1 MCLGIMKGPSLSRSM
16 GTLLLSSRE
25 DIASMTLLAA
35 VRELGGW
42 GKSEQLPHGTLFRH
56 DRRDVDLLLIDE
68 LHIHADDVDTAH
80 ESLTGSDV
88 SEVLVLSRHVSASKT
103 PSLTLHAI
111 GVPGETPHGEGGQ
124 AGGIKGRIVP
134 PSPRFGA
141 LFRTMSALAV
151 DRGLDDEYD
160 LTLETTHHGPVLT
173 RPTLYIEI
181 GSTPDQGEDERAAR
195 VWADTLSTCLGL
207 SGGDQVGSWL
217 GRGDVMI
224 GLGGGHYAPRHRAI
238 ISQSDVWVG
247 HLLASYALSFDE
259 QTMGEGLPSGPW
271 RHAVTI
277 AIESTRNAFPGGSVF
292 AHLDRKSFKGW
303 QRQALASLLS
313 ELDVPIRRGKQIP

>member
-1 MCLGIMKGPSLSRSM
+1 MKVETLSQFM

-25 DIASMTLLAA
+25 DIASISLLAA
-35 VRELGGW
+35 VMELGGW
-42 GKSEQLPHGTLFRH
+42 GKPKQYPHGTVYSH
-56 DRRDVDLLLIDE
+56 IRRDVDLLIIDD
-68 LHIHADDVDTAH
+68 LHIHADGIDTAH
-80 ESLTGSDV
+80 DSLTGSDV

-111 GVPGETPHGEGGQ
+111 GVPGETPRGEQGQ
-124 AGGIKGRIVP
+124 AGGIRGEIVP

-151 DRGLDDEYD
+151 DRGLDEEYD
-160 LTLETTHHGPVLT
+160 LTLEATHHGPVLT
-173 RPTLYIEI
+173 SPTLYIEI
-181 GSTPDQGEDERAAR
+181 GSTPDQWRDERAAR

-207 SGGDQVGSWL
+207 SGSDQLGSWL

-224 GLGGGHYAPRHRAI
+224 GLGGGHYAPRHRAV

-247 HLLASYALSFDE
+247 HLLANYALSFD
-259 QTMGEGLPSGPW
+259 QQIVGEGLPTGPW
-271 RHAVTI
+271 RHAVTT
-277 AIESTRNAFPGGSVF
+277 AIESMRAAFPGGRVF

-313 ELDVPIRRGKQIP
+313 ELDVPIRRGKQIT